1 MRQQSEAL
9 LVVIDGKGGGLGAA
23 LIGRIRERL
32 QAPAGVRLVALGTNA
47 SATTAMLRAGA
58 DDAAT
63 GENAIVHMCARAD
76 LIIGPLAIVASGAML
91 GEISQQIATAVAES
105 PAPKLLVPT
114 ERCGIMVAGV
124 AAGPQRLLLDEVAER
139 VAVWLCS
146 SAAGVP

>member
-1 MRQQSEAL
+1 MRHRNEAL

-23 LIGRIRERL
+23 LISRIRERL
-32 QAPAGVRLVALGTNA
+32 PVPCAVRLVALGTNS

-63 GENAIVHMCARAD
+63 GENAIVHMSASAD
-76 LIIGPLAIVASGAML
+76 LIIGPLAIVASGSML
-91 GEISQQIATAVAES
+91 GEISARMAQAVAES

-124 AAGPQRLLLDEVAER
+124 TPGPQRLLLDEVAER
-139 VAVWLCS
+139 VAVWLGGQ
-146 SAAGVP
+146 ATGEP

>member
-1 MRQQSEAL
+1 MRQQNGAL

-23 LIGRIRERL
+23 LISRIRERL
-32 QAPAGVRLVALGTNA
+32 PASAAIRLVALGTNA

-63 GENAIVHMCARAD
+63 GENAIVHMSARAD

-91 GEISQQIATAVAES
+91 GEISAPMARAVAES

-124 AAGPQRLLLDEVAER
+124 APGPQRLLLDEVAAR
-139 VAVWLCS
+139 VAVWLGGQ
-146 SAAGVP
+146 ADGEL